1 MFYRIS
7 VSLVIFIT
15 LISCTEKNPNPGSGL
30 SDGLNAGTLLDSG
43 LYYASNNI
51 DKSQEFYQKAY
62 KAAIES
68 GDKKAEIKA
77 LANIGANYN
86 SIDSINKASEYLI
99 LANETALS
107 IDDKQAAAF
116 TYSQLALIEQVRG
129 HYTHSMEFFLKALKV
144 YPENEI
150 ENILDD
156 YDLRAPDED
165 NYKTLKIYGMIYNDL
180 GLLYYE
186 TRDYQRAEQYF
197 NKALQIGKVIDH
209 RSRLA
214 GTYSNLGMLHQK
226 KGNRDEALNNY
237 RKAARYTLDAS
248 NFIFYSKITG
258 NISNILFKKG
268 ETDEALKIAQESMR
282 YSKKMKNYITHA
294 ITASNIGM
302 NYVNLNKLDS
312 AQYYLDIA
320 GSILENNSDIYPL
333 SNYYKTRAD
342 FYVKKN
348 MKDSAIHYL
357 NKFADISDT
366 LFNIERNR
374 QFEQLKMMYD
384 TENKEK
390 EIIALKASRE
400 NESNIRTFL
409 YVIISL
415 VLIIAFNLY
424 LLLRENKKHSKEL
437 AIKNRQLNEA
447 NQKLK
452 EYGDNLQTLN
462 DTKDRF
468 FSIIAHD
475 LKNPLGAF
483 INIAEVLK
491 NDYKDFSHEE
501 MDDFLDELHTSS
513 KRLYELLNNLL
524 IWSRSQTGRIEY
536 RPENV
541 NVYNI
546 TANVLDVL
554 KMNIKTKKIDIEN
567 KLPEDAYAY
576 ADPNMIST
584 VMRNLISN
592 AVKFTGE
599 GGKVII
605 GQTQKNGNKLGLC
618 VQDTGVGISEED
630 LAKLFRLDKTHTTD
644 GTNQEKGTGLG
655 LILCKEFIEK
665 HDGEI
670 KVESTPGKGS
680 SFCFELPSS

>member
-1 MFYRIS
+1 
-7 VSLVIFIT
+7 
-15 LISCTEKNPNPGSGL
+15 
-30 SDGLNAGTLLDSG
+30 
-43 LYYASNNI
+43 
-51 DKSQEFYQKAY
+51 
-62 KAAIES
+62 
-68 GDKKAEIKA
+68 
-77 LANIGANYN
+77 
-86 SIDSINKASEYLI
+86 
-99 LANETALS
+99 
-107 IDDKQAAAF
+107 
-116 TYSQLALIEQVRG
+116 
-129 HYTHSMEFFLKALKV
+129 
-144 YPENEI
+144 
-150 ENILDD
+150 
-156 YDLRAPDED
+156 
-165 NYKTLKIYGMIYNDL
+165 
-180 GLLYYE
+180 
-186 TRDYQRAEQYF
+186 
-197 NKALQIGKVIDH
+197 
-209 RSRLA
+209 
-214 GTYSNLGMLHQK
+214 
-226 KGNRDEALNNY
+226 
-237 RKAARYTLDAS
+237 
-248 NFIFYSKITG
+248 SKITG